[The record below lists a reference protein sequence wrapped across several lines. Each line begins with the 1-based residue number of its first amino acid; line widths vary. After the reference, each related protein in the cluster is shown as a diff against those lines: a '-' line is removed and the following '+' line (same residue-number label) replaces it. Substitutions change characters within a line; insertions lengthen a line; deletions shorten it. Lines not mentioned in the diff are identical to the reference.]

1 MRISMTEQEA
11 IEFLKGY
18 TDEDVYTEKCINA
31 HKTAISALEE
41 IQQYRALGTVDDIKK
56 IIGFLSLDGEKGLI
70 DDATLLNQYRMLG
83 TVEELKEAREKQI
96 AKKVIKKTEN
106 ADGFRTGY
114 VACPNCGAWVVRP
127 ISMNGCSKCL
137 QRLDWSEI

>member
-1 MRISMTEQEA
+1 MNEQEA
-11 IEFLKGY
+11 IKRLKSML
-18 TDEDVYTEKCINA
+18 ESTEIFHAYEEYAACEV
-31 HKTAISALEE
+31 AISALEE
-41 IQQYRALGTVDDIKK
+41 IQQYRA
-56 IIGFLSLDGEKGLI
+56 
-70 DDATLLNQYRMLG
+70 LG